1 VKLLSFIVLNAAFV
15 VVDGVVTYG
24 LINFATMNVIVA
36 RFFGALFAVVGI
48 AIILRRTHPSGSFLA
63 SAISIMTIIV
73 SYGLFALILARNPIL
88 QWPVAFVTSALAALL
103 LGAIGYR
110 RALKRRMMVV

>member
-1 VKLLSFIVLNAAFV
+1 MKLLPFIVLNAAFV

-24 LINFATMNVIVA
+24 LVDFASINVLVA

-48 AIILRRTHPSGSFLA
+48 SIILRRTHPSGSFLA
-63 SAISIMTIIV
+63 TAISTMTIIV

-88 QWPVAFVTSALAALL
+88 QWPVAYATSAVAALL

-110 RALKRRMMVV
+110 RALKRRVMVV